1 MGGRRRVFATWVP
14 LRKKRIELSGSPGS
28 ELLTITRKMPKG
40 GAKSKVHKSFASH
53 RGKLREAHIPL
64 LLPQTVLFGLHVGSR
79 KSIGCTN

>member
-40 GAKSKVHKSFASH
+40 ETKKDFGRDRVGNSQNPVNVSP
-53 RGKLREAHIPL
+53 HI
-64 LLPQTVLFGLHVGSR
+64 VG
-79 KSIGCTN
+79 C